1 MAEPYIEAA
10 IKQDEDVRLLT
21 GQAKYLADWTLPNM
35 LHAAVLRSPNA
46 HARITAIDTSAALA
60 IPGVEA
66 VFTFED
72 IRTLAEP
79 IPVRV
84 FELPGLADYLQIPLA
99 SDTVRYVGEAI
110 AVAES
115 RYLAEDALDAIEVSF
130 ESIVPYQ
137 R

>member
-72 IRTLAEP
+72 IRTLAKP